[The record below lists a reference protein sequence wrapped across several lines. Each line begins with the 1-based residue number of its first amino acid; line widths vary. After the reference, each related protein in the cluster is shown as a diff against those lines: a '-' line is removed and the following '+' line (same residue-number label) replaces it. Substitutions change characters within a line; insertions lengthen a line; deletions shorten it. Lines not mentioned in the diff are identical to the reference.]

1 MRSTVRQIAVI
12 LLLAVL
18 LVPGLLQARTPVRH
32 AARTAS
38 STQTAQEPGFFSA
51 VWNLLTNGWLKTGG
65 QLDPLGMNPP
75 PPSGTTS
82 STSSTDTGGQLDPLG
97 GK

>member
-1 MRSTVRQIAVI
+1 MRSSARRISIV

-18 LVPGLLQARTPVRH
+18 LVPGLLQARTTVHRPAHTTPSV
-32 AARTAS
+32 
-38 STQTAQEPGFFSA
+38 QPAQEPGFFSV

-65 QLDPLGMNPP
+65 QLDPVGYTPP
-75 PPSGTTS
+75 PPSTYS
-82 STSSTDTGGQLDPLG
+82 SADTGGQLDPVG